1 MRQDYVSISL
11 EGMVLSD
18 LRATKNPHLWVFDLE
33 HVRGNDSAVFNC
45 FLEAKEKPDIIKG
58 DKVSIVNAGFY
69 RRKDVDNIVI
79 KGSLGSH
86 IFVIRESQV
95 EKVVLEDKYI

>member
-1 MRQDYVSISL
+1 MRLDYVSINL
-11 EGMVLSD
+11 EGMVLST
-18 LRATKNPHLWVFDLE
+18 LRETKNPHLWVFDLE

-45 FLEAKEKPDIIKG
+45 FLEAEERPDIIKG

-69 RRKDVDNIVI
+69 RRKEVDNIVI
-79 KGSLGSH
+79 KASLGSH

-95 EKVVLEDKYI
+95 EKVVLEDEYI